1 MLVFGERG
9 KREYSEKN
17 LSQQGREPTTNST
30 HKQAPEFEP
39 GPQWWAASVLTTTL
53 PLQPKIGFN
62 MAQNN
67 SVKSTLHDGYCGVT
81 FQNVAKQTLD
91 MLDVMTLQYGADLE
105 SKNTQPVISIST
117 VLLAD
122 NLKHA

>member
-1 MLVFGERG
+1 
-9 KREYSEKN
+9 
-17 LSQQGREPTTNST
+17 
-30 HKQAPEFEP
+30 
-39 GPQWWAASVLTTTL
+39 
-53 PLQPKIGFN
+53 

-67 SVKSTLHDGYCGVT
+67 SVKSTVHDGVT

-91 MLDVMTLQYGADLE
+91 VLDVMTLQDGADLE
-105 SKNTQPVISIST
+105 STNRQPVISIST